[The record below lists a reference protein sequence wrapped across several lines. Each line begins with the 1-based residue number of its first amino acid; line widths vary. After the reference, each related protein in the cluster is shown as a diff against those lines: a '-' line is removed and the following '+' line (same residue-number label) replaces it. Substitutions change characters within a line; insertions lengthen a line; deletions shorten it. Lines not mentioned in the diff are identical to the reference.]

1 MVVVLSYPPAVVGV
15 PMMVVAA
22 AVYTAT
28 MALGISA
35 AVSRRSFGRWHHVF
49 YFVSCA
55 TAALAVL
62 LEPSWFLVPVL
73 VLTKAGSRM
82 HALVGSVGWLCWVV
96 ALWWMSHLV

>member
-1 MVVVLSYPPAVVGV
+1 
-15 PMMVVAA
+15 MMVVAA

-35 AVSRRSFGRWHHVF
+35 VVSRRSFGRWHHVF

-73 VLTKAGSRM
+73 VLLALMPMTKAGSRM

-96 ALWWMSHLV
+96 ALWWMSHSV